1 MRPIT
6 EGRDW
11 RLVHGA
17 AVLLVLG
24 LFLWQLGEVL
34 SPLVLF
40 VVFVALMTPYSG
52 TSFHRLLVLT
62 AGALVALWML
72 VDLGGLL
79 APFVLAFILA
89 YILDPLVDRLEA
101 LKVPRAL
108 AILLLALPV
117 AGALAVLLFIGVP
130 ALAEQMES
138 LIERTPELV
147 DRLASWIEG
156 LEAGILGVDLPMI
169 DQEAI
174 ARRLR
179 RLSAA
184 EVITFLQ
191 DRQADVASG
200 AWEGVLGLGR
210 GLGTVVVVLSYV
222 VLTPVLTFYLL
233 RDWDAIIERAAS
245 YVPRPR
251 YERWTWFVK
260 EYDRLLSRYL
270 RGQVLAAAIV
280 GVLTWVGLWI
290 AGFPYSGLVGAVAGV
305 FNVVPYL
312 GLPVSLIPALIIA
325 IISGSFLTSILKVAI
340 VFGVVQFLDGN
351 IIAPRIVGESV
362 GLHPVWVI
370 LAIAVAGFFFG
381 FVGLLLAIPGA
392 ILVKISLAHALE
404 RYKESA
410 VYLGEA
416 ETETDQ

>member
-40 VVFVALMTPYSG
+40 VVFLALMTPYSG
-52 TSFHRLLVLT
+52 SSFHRLLVLT

-101 LKVPRAL
+101 LNVPRTL

-117 AGALAVLLFIGVP
+117 AGAFAALLFIGVP
-130 ALAEQMES
+130 ALAEQVES

-147 DRLASWIEG
+147 DRVASWIEG
-156 LEAGILGVDLPMI
+156 LEAGVLGVDLPMV
-169 DQEAI
+169 DEEAI

-179 RLSAA
+179 RLSPA

-280 GVLTWVGLWI
+280 GVLTWIGLWI

-340 VFGVVQFLDGN
+340 VFGIVQFLDGN

-416 ETETDQ
+416 ETETDP